1 MFHILVINA
10 LLNILFANI
19 FSHIVDGLF
28 ILLIVSF
35 MVQKF
40 LVCCSPISLFLSL
53 FPYLRRY
60 SQKKKKKLQQLMS
73 KNILPMSSSRVFMVS
88 GLIFKSIRLEFIFVH
103 GVRE

>member
-1 MFHILVINA
+1 MLHILVINA

-35 MVQKF
+35 MVQNF
-40 LVCCSPISLFLSL
+40 LVFCSPISLFLPL

-60 SQKKKKKLQQLMS
+60 SKKKKKLQQLMS
-73 KNILPMSSSRVFMVS
+73 KNILPMSSSRVLMVS
-88 GLIFKSIRLEFIFVH
+88 GLIFKSIRFEFIFVH